1 MGGSGRRS
9 RRQNSDRPQRNAPK
23 SPYKMFA
30 RRFDGSGGK
39 HYIIYSHDIVVSS
52 VPLPHADCYAFPRI
66 VSSNPLIPSAMSDNQ
81 NPQCQSSV
89 PETPASVSEVD
100 TSGGPAAASSSLEPA
115 SSEGTDQQDPVVS
128 TPSKVQDMLQQS
140 INREN
145 FQEEVGQVMGTLNSW
160 WGGVKKQVRSHYLA
174 SLVSI
179 LLIRSISSPRLL
191 WQL

>member
-1 MGGSGRRS
+1 M
-9 RRQNSDRPQRNAPK
+9 
-23 SPYKMFA
+23 
-30 RRFDGSGGK
+30 
-39 HYIIYSHDIVVSS
+39 SS
-52 VPLPHADCYAFPRI
+52 VPFPHADCYAFSRT

-81 NPQCQSSV
+81 NPQGQSSI
-89 PETPASVSEVD
+89 PETPANVSEVD
-100 TSGGPAAASSSLEPA
+100 TSSGPAAASSLDPA

-128 TPSKVQDMLQQS
+128 TSSKVQDMLQQS

-179 LLIRSISSPRLL
+179 LLIESISSPRLL

>member
-1 MGGSGRRS
+1 MTSLCRPSPSGT
-9 RRQNSDRPQRNAPK
+9 QTVN
-23 SPYKMFA
+23 
-30 RRFDGSGGK
+30 
-39 HYIIYSHDIVVSS
+39 
-52 VPLPHADCYAFPRI
+52 AFPRTVI
-66 VSSNPLIPSAMSDNQ
+66 IQSLVILSTMSDNQ
-81 NPQCQSSV
+81 NPQGQSSV

-100 TSGGPAAASSSLEPA
+100 TPSGPAAASSLE
-115 SSEGTDQQDPVVS
+115 STSNQQDPVVS
-128 TPSKVQDMLQQS
+128 TSSKVQDMLQQS

-179 LLIRSISSPRLL
+179 LLIKSVSSLRLH